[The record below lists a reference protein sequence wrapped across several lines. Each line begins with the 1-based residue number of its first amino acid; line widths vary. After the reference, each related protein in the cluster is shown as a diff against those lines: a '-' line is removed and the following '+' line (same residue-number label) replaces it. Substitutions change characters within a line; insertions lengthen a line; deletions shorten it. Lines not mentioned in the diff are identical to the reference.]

1 MHSQVKFKIFELSS
15 VIIFKVKIG
24 LTISMM
30 NVPFVM
36 FASLT
41 VVIVSDND
49 MKTLPKLSI
58 LLILGMTS
66 DPC

>member
-41 VVIVSDND
+41 AVIVSEND
-49 MKTLPKLSI
+49 MKT
-58 LLILGMTS
+58 
-66 DPC
+66 